1 MNEVYSGAQER
12 LVIPGDRIK
21 NSGGLTAGSGILKT
35 NEGLVATQLGRVME
49 NNGVIFCKHLIQH
62 ISLDQG
68 I

>member
-49 NNGVIFCKHLIQH
+49 NNGVIYL
-62 ISLDQG
+62 
-68 I
+68 